1 MEAATSE
8 CKKDHR
14 TIDPVTAEA
23 QWWEFKI
30 KKGGPLPIKRF
41 EHIKLNRLCGPFLS
55 PTANNDTVKRQ
66 F

>member
-8 CKKDHR
+8 CKKGHR
-14 TIDPVTAEA
+14 TIDPVTAVA

-30 KKGGPLPIKRF
+30 KKGGLPPIKRF
-41 EHIKLNRLCGPFLS
+41 EHIKLNRLCGPCLS
-55 PTANNDTVKRQ
+55 PTANKDAVERH